1 MQRNK
6 TRPRNLGDARPNLY
20 KLWEGIYA
28 GSTKALLSIS
38 QPYRP
43 GKMLRT
49 WMVLTTKIE
58 DKLVNIPN
66 IYKLWEGMCTKV
78 LLSQPYRPGKLS
90 NKMDGFDNQ
99 NRRETGKYMRRR
111 GLSIIIELECSLPIT
126 WSH

>member
-43 GKMLRT
+43 GKM
-49 WMVLTTKIE
+49 
-58 DKLVNIPN
+58 PN
-66 IYKLWEGMCTKV
+66 
-78 LLSQPYRPGKLS
+78 
-90 NKMDGFDNQ
+90 NMDGFDNQ
-99 NRRETGKYMRRR
+99 NRR
-111 GLSIIIELECSLPIT
+111 
-126 WSH
+126 